1 MPQIAAAICR
11 PFCRLWRLFCLY
23 SISVPMHR
31 SLSLSFSSV
40 RLNCSLCPALIDSFT
55 PARFHTKRRT
65 LKADPRRLTSS
76 RPFSSHLAIH
86 HRFSRVVA
94 SDLSTCIISIFCL
107 ISDERICL
115 ANLANS
121 EAISE
126 MSGTRAQANED
137 SLSMILRCNNH
148 REHDRVSC
156 IYRHFIIEKR
166 AKFPGSSSID
176 DCR

>member
-40 RLNCSLCPALIDSFT
+40 RLNCSLCPVLIDPLT

-107 ISDERICL
+107 ISDEC
-115 ANLANS
+115 NS
-121 EAISE
+121 VL
-126 MSGTRAQANED
+126 Q
-137 SLSMILRCNNH
+137 ILR
-148 REHDRVSC
+148 
-156 IYRHFIIEKR
+156 I
-166 AKFPGSSSID
+166 AKQFLKCQARGLKLMKT
-176 DCR
+176 RYL